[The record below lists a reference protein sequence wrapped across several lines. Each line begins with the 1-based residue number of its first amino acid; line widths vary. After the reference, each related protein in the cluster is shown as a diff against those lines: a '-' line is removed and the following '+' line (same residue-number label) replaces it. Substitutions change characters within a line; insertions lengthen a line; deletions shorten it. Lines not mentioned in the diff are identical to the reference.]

1 MTRRGGESIED
12 RPRRRRRRTVS
23 VAEAMDFL
31 EFLAPPSLS
40 SPHAPYGLQAG
51 APSSE
56 IRAVV
61 VAPMASFTALST
73 AASRKH
79 TLLVTAAPLLTEP
92 IMAVRRDEAVG
103 SKLAYLLEHRINL
116 YVLPTSYASVP
127 GGFDDSLAERLGLA
141 ATNAL
146 VATASEEQFKIAV
159 YTPKDAVD
167 RVMSA
172 ASEAG
177 AGNIGNYSHCSFQT
191 AGHGTFMPK
200 NGARPHI
207 GSVGK
212 LERVDE
218 VRIEMQVPER
228 EIKGVVAAILDVHP
242 YEEVAYDVFPVKN
255 PGALFGRGRIG
266 ELPLRVSLDTVLAQV
281 QDYLEADSVRLSHKA
296 DFNIGTLA
304 VASGM
309 SDGLFWSA
317 NRGGAGALVTGGVS
331 LQDLM
336 HADNSTTVVIDVGF
350 AASVKPGLLR
360 LAAQVR
366 NTFGGDGVET
376 LYCA

>member
-1 MTRRGGESIED
+1 MTRRTGESIED
-12 RPRRRRRRTVS
+12 RPRRRRKRTVS
-23 VAEAMDFL
+23 VAEAIDFL

-40 SPHAPYGLQAG
+40 SPPTPYGLQAG
-51 APSSE
+51 APNSE

-61 VAPMASFTALST
+61 VAPMASYTALST
-73 AASRKH
+73 AASRRH

-141 ATNAL
+141 ASSAL
-146 VATASEEQFKIAV
+146 VATSSEEQFKIAV
-159 YTPKDAVD
+159 YTPLEAVE
-167 RVMSA
+167 RVMAA

-191 AGHGTFMPK
+191 SGQGTFMPK
-200 NGARPHI
+200 NGARPHT
-207 GSVGK
+207 GAVGK

-218 VRIEMQVPER
+218 IRIEMLVPER
-228 EIKGVVAAILDVHP
+228 EIKGVVAAILDAHP

-255 PGALFGRGRIG
+255 PGALYGRGRIG
-266 ELPLRVSLDTVLAQV
+266 ELPLSVSLETVLAQV
-281 QDYLEADSVRLSHKA
+281 QDSLEADSVRLSHKPE
-296 DFNIGTLA
+296 FSIGTLA

-336 HADNSTTVVIDVGF
+336 HADNSTTVVIDVGY